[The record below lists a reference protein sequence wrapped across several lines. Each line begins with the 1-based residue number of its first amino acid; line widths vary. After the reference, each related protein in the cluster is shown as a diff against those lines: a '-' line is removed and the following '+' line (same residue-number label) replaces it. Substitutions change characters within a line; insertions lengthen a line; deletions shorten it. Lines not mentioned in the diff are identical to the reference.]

1 MENEWLA
8 IGSRRG
14 RRILNGWRLKGQ
26 LLITSEG
33 ERAVEL
39 VDVVNTRDLLSQM
52 QRAPSFSCKSSFL
65 YEKNSCK
72 RMNLY
77 RFFKCH

>member
-14 RRILNGWRLKGQ
+14 RRILNGWRLGGQ

-33 ERAVEL
+33 EWAVEF

-52 QRAPSFSCKSSFL
+52 QRAPLFYCKTSFL
-65 YEKNSCK
+65 
-72 RMNLY
+72 
-77 RFFKCH
+77 